1 MNRPVPPRLTEHT
14 YEGVTLKEGDFIEA
28 YETGYHVVIAIYQRF
43 YDETDY
49 RLKKPDNTKKVGDE
63 DNPMVIYRRV
73 ISVKGNKVKRKG
85 EIQCSWEWVH
95 KIDDEF
101 IEDQKQAE
109 IKKWDGIV
117 ALSEDFNNNPW

>member
-28 YETGYHVVIAIYQRF
+28 YEKGYHVVIAIYQRF
-43 YDETDY
+43 FGADGSY
-49 RLKKPDNTKKVGDE
+49 LKPGSTKKVGDE
-63 DNPMVIYRRV
+63 ASPMVIYRRV
-73 ISVKGNKVKRKG
+73 ISAKGNKVKVKA
-85 EIQCSWEWVH
+85 EIHCDWQWVS

-101 IEDQKQAE
+101 IEAQKQAE
-109 IKKWDGIV
+109 IKKWDGIL